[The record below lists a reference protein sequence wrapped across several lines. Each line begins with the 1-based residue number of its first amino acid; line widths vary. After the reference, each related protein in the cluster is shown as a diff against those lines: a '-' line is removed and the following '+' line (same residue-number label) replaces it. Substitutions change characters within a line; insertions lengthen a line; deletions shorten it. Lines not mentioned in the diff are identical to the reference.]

1 MQIME
6 GQKRVVLFIHP
17 KHHAKL
23 MEMSLNRSA
32 ELGTRVSMGF
42 IVEELLDREE
52 QMDNPEKRSADLF
65 GSQE

>member
-17 KHHAKL
+17 QHHAKL
-23 MEMSLNRSA
+23 MELSLKRSA

-42 IVEELLDREE
+42 IVEELLDLLE
-52 QMDNPEKRSADLF
+52 QTDNPSKRSAGIF
-65 GSQE
+65 GSTD